1 MGTLS
6 AHFDLGDVTRSQEAV
21 RRGVAND
28 LPIDLVATVR
38 ETVEMMERIRAFLSD
53 KAGHPCPIAVSSW

>member
-21 RRGVAND
+21 RSIITRVFW
-28 LPIDLVATVR
+28 I
-38 ETVEMMERIRAFLSD
+38 
-53 KAGHPCPIAVSSW
+53 AGALALGFAAAKGWMVKP